1 MTFKEIL
8 SDVTVDLINCQGPA
22 FKIDISLAKLEN
34 AYFSM
39 PCTET
44 LAEIFQCLHKE

>member
-22 FKIDISLAKLEN
+22 FRIDISLAKLEN

-39 PCTET
+39 PYRNTGGN
-44 LAEIFQCLHKE
+44 LSVFA